1 MTRWDELEPPWRRA
15 FELAWRAYRANTTPV
30 GAVVVD
36 GSGRVV
42 SEGENAR
49 YAGAGVA
56 LAGSH
61 IAHAEVV
68 ALGRLSSERSY
79 PDHTLVTTLEPCLLC
94 AGAAVMSN
102 VGHVHFAGADP
113 YGGAAGLVAGTNAHL
128 RRGLTTFSG
137 PRADALGTF
146 AAALHVE
153 FYLRRKPDGHVVAA
167 YRESAP
173 EVVAAA
179 EILAGIALYET
190 ATAGEAIAAGLD
202 RAVAQ
207 LH

>member
-15 FELAWRAYRANTTPV
+15 FELAWGGYRANTTPV

-94 AGAAVMSN
+94 VGAAVMSSIGE
-102 VGHVHFAGADP
+102 VRWAGVDP
-113 YGGAAGLVAGTNAHL
+113 YGGATGVVGAGAANAHL
-128 RRGLTTFSG
+128 RRGLTAFAG
-137 PRADALGTF
+137 PRLDAVGLL

-167 YRESAP
+167 YREAAP
-173 EVVAAA
+173 EVVTAAEALAAA
-179 EILAGIALYET
+179 GAGF
-190 ATAGEAIAAGLD
+190 D
-202 RAVAQ
+202 RAQAS
-207 LH
+207 LD